1 MLQRQ
6 ASSSG
11 VVYYT
16 SPLLSAAAVPHA
28 FSTRI
33 GGISPPP
40 MDSLN
45 LGNPT
50 GCAVQDNTDRIQQ
63 NYQRLQSAI
72 LPTPRDRYF
81 VHQIHGGIVANAD
94 SPTFENGQQADA
106 LLTTDNK
113 KILAIRTADCVPIL
127 LSDVSGKTLASVHA
141 GWRGVIAN
149 VIPNTISQ
157 MRSKPQHLLA
167 AIGPCIGFDAFEV
180 GPEVLDHFATAFGN
194 DAPIRRDKNGKGH
207 VDLRQAC
214 RLQLLRAGIPE
225 SQIDQT
231 DRCTFR
237 DANEFFS
244 HRRDNGIT
252 GRMAALI
259 GPRIS

>member
-11 VVYYT
+11 VVYYS
-16 SPLLSAAAVPHA
+16 SPLLTAAGIPHA
-28 FSTRI
+28 FSTRL
-33 GGISPPP
+33 GGVSPPP
-40 MDSLN
+40 MEWLN

-63 NYQRLQSAI
+63 NYDLLQAAI
-72 LPTPRDRYF
+72 LPTARHRCF
-81 VHQIHGGIVANAD
+81 VHQIHGGSVAIVD
-94 SPTFENGQQADA
+94 SAHFENGQQADA
-106 LLTTDNK
+106 LLTTDVT

-127 LSDVSGKTLASVHA
+127 LSDASGKIVAAVHA
-141 GWRGVIAN
+141 GWRGVIAD
-149 VIPNTISQ
+149 VIPNTIRQ
-157 MRSKPQHLLA
+157 MHQPADHLLA
-167 AIGPCIGFDAFEV
+167 AIGPCISFDSFEV
-180 GPEVLDHFATAFGN
+180 GPEVLDHFLAAFG
-194 DAPIRRDKNGKGH
+194 DAAPIRRADNGKGY

-214 RLQLLRAGIPE
+214 RLQLLRAGIPQ

-237 DANEFFS
+237 DADEFFS
-244 HRRDNGIT
+244 HRRDNGVT

-259 GPRIS
+259 GPRIP

>member
-6 ASSSG
+6 ASSDG
-11 VVYYT
+11 VIYYT
-16 SPLLSAAAVPHA
+16 SPLLSAIAVPHA

-33 GGISPPP
+33 GGVSPPP
-40 MDSLN
+40 LDSLN

-50 GCAVQDNTDRIQQ
+50 GCAVLDNTDRIQQ
-63 NYQRLQSAI
+63 NYQLLQSAI
-72 LPTPRDRYF
+72 LPTLRDRCF

-106 LLTTDNK
+106 LLTTDSK

-127 LSDVSGKTLASVHA
+127 LSDASGKTVAAVHA

-149 VIPNTISQ
+149 IIPNTISQ
-157 MRSKPQHLLA
+157 MRSDPQNLLA
-167 AIGPCIGFDAFEV
+167 AIGPCISFDAFEV
-180 GPEVLDHFATAFGN
+180 GPEVLNHFTTAFGN
-194 DAPIRRDKNGKGH
+194 AAPIRRKSNGKGH

-214 RLQLLRAGIPE
+214 HLQLLQAGIPD

-237 DANEFFS
+237 DTDEFFS

-259 GPRIS
+259 GPRIF

>member
-1 MLQRQ
+1 
-6 ASSSG
+6 
-11 VVYYT
+11 
-16 SPLLSAAAVPHA
+16 
-28 FSTRI
+28 
-33 GGISPPP
+33 

-63 NYQRLQSAI
+63 NYQLLQSAI
-72 LPTPRDRYF
+72 LPTPRDRCF

-106 LLTTDNK
+106 LLTTDTK

-127 LSDVSGKTLASVHA
+127 LSDASGKIVAAVHA

-149 VIPNTISQ
+149 IIPNTISQ
-157 MRSKPQHLLA
+157 MHQPADRLLA

-180 GPEVLDHFATAFGN
+180 GPEVLDHFLTAFG
-194 DAPIRRDKNGKGH
+194 DAAPIRRADNGKGH
-207 VDLRQAC
+207 VDLSQAC
-214 RLQLLRAGIPE
+214 CLQLLRAGIPQ

-237 DANEFFS
+237 DGNEFFS
-244 HRRDNGIT
+244 HRRDNGVT